1 MLECLSK
8 DLITVMIGSRLS
20 LANEKDLGFGTFNV
34 GTRLEKSLLNISK
47 SSSSLDMILLSSV
60 RLIFSPF
67 NDFWVNN
74 VRADL

>member
-34 GTRLEKSLLNISK
+34 GTRLEKN
-47 SSSSLDMILLSSV
+47 
-60 RLIFSPF
+60 
-67 NDFWVNN
+67 
-74 VRADL
+74 